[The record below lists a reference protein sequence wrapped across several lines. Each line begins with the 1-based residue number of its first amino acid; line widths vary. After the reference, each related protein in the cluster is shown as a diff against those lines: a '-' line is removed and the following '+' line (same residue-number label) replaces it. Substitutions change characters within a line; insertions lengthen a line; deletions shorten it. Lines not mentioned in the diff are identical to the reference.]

1 MLTLLATLLASLSI
15 AATAKA
21 APGAHDV
28 GTVFSV
34 YPGWDMDNGG
44 SGTIFNVTERACVQS
59 CGASSTCVA
68 YAYVPF
74 ADPTPFCVL
83 KSAIDLNTFKI
94 QSFDVSV
101 GLLGACGTF
110 APVGPMATMC
120 FTATGV

>member
-1 MLTLLATLLASLSI
+1 MATFDGSEDSS
-15 AATAKA
+15 
-21 APGAHDV
+21 
-28 GTVFSV
+28 SV

-83 KSAIDLNTFKI
+83 KNAIDLSTFKI

-120 FTATGV
+120 FTATVLA